1 MSFSDNPYII
11 MFELNVLLLILGTF
25 LHGVAAI
32 FFIVPLALPIIKQ
45 IGYDPIHFGI
55 ILVLNIAIA
64 QQIPPSAAVL
74 MTVAAISGCRVG
86 DIMRYNKWYMLCM
99 FIMLQLVT
107 YVPALSL
114 WLPFHLTTR

>member
-1 MSFSDNPYII
+1 VWLRF
-11 MFELNVLLLILGTF
+11 
-25 LHGVAAI
+25 

-55 ILVLNIAIA
+55 ILVLNIAMA
-64 QQIPPSAAVL
+64 QQIPPAAAVL
-74 MTVAAISGCRVG
+74 MTVSAISGCQVK
-86 DIMRYNKWYMLCM
+86 DIMSYNKWYMLCM

-107 YVPALSL
+107 YVPGLSL